1 MIKKVKILQAIRQG
15 KIGGGETHVLDLVN
29 NLDPTYYE
37 SVILSFTEGP
47 MVDKL
52 RADGFKTYV
61 IHTEK
66 PFNFN
71 VWKKVKELIIN
82 ENIDIIH
89 AHGTRASSNT
99 FSSASALGIPLIYTV
114 HGWSFHPDQ
123 NLLVKM
129 IRTWS
134 ERLLVK
140 VADVTLCVSH
150 SNLADGKMRFPMPN
164 ARVILNGINQ
174 IKFNPDQIYND
185 LRNELKILQDEVIV
199 GYIARVTIQ
208 KDPLTFINAISKV
221 PDDLKIKFLF
231 VGDGDL
237 KQEALRLARELQLES
252 KIIFLNFREDVPA
265 ILNCI
270 DIYCLPSLWEG
281 LPIGVLEAMAM
292 RKAVIAT
299 AIDGTKE
306 IIDDHKNGLLIPV
319 RSPEALA
326 KAIISLSQNH
336 ELRTSLGIEARKTIK
351 NNFNVKQMTSNIEVV
366 YKSLLNK

>member
-1 MIKKVKILQAIRQG
+1 MMVKKVKILQAIRQG

-29 NLDPTYYE
+29 NLDPALFE
-37 SVILSFTEGP
+37 SVILSFTDGP

-52 RADGFKTYV
+52 RASGFKTYV

-66 PFNFN
+66 PFNFKI
-71 VWKKVKELIIN
+71 WGQVKELIVS
-82 ENIDIIH
+82 EKIDIIH
-89 AHGTRASSNT
+89 AHGTRANSNT
-99 FSSASALGIPLIYTV
+99 FSSAKALKIPLIYTV

-123 NLLVKM
+123 SPLVKLV
-129 IRTWS
+129 RTWS

-140 VADVTLCVSH
+140 VANITLCVSH
-150 SNLADGKMRFPMPN
+150 SNLADGKARFPMPN
-164 ARVILNGINQ
+164 ARVILNGINRT
-174 IKFNPDQIYND
+174 KFDPDQSYDD
-185 LRNELKILQDEVIV
+185 LRSELKILPDEIVV

-208 KDPLTFINAISKV
+208 KDPLTFIKAISKV

-237 KQEALRLARELQLES
+237 KAEVLSLTKKLELDH

-306 IIDDHKNGLLIPV
+306 IIIDRNNGVLIPV
-319 RSPEALA
+319 QSPESLA
-326 KAIISLSQNH
+326 EAIKLLSVNE
-336 ELRTSLGIEARKTIK
+336 ELRKNLGSAAEKTIVK
-351 NNFNVKQMTSNIEVV
+351 HFNVEHMTRNIEKV
-366 YKSLLNK
+366 YNTL